1 MRRKGA
7 VEGSVEVE
15 IVESDDDGDHG
26 RASGG
31 NPRQRTAL
39 EGDRARRQMLRR
51 VGVGS
56 VVALT
61 AVIGVAHVVETRR
74 DADRRGALGDVPGL
88 VGSLEDPLREVWRV
102 PATSVVAW
110 NDTVVVVA
118 DPNRPNVQL
127 GIALAS
133 GEIVWTW
140 LGPDG
145 QHCIPVLDG
154 EWPAADPTE
163 LIACAVAPGAAATS
177 AATPEVGGTDV
188 VVLDVGTGAEVGSL
202 AVPSGLAF
210 VDSADGDLILMSV
223 GPGSTVQVSRWDP
236 RTGHQVWQ
244 FTSEP
249 GLWEAI
255 ASAGDGG
262 YAIDNGVITFGDSAL
277 AISESTGAEVD
288 LEQLW
293 WADTPVAGGLP
304 DGGSFETAYRDGVP
318 LRTRVFDA
326 DGSRRFDVEA
336 VPWLATISDGSLTG
350 VLPVRRTTGQEVV
363 GLDAATGAELWTV
376 GAMAGQEP
384 VLQIDGV
391 AVALGTS
398 SAVGLELADGL
409 RLWQMPIERSAGAWQ
424 PVSDGGLVLLLSREQ
439 GPLELA
445 AHDVRTGARVW
456 GVRVPDDARYLRGV
470 GGAVVLVQTATEVVA
485 FR

>member
-7 VEGSVEVE
+7 VDGSVEVE
-15 IVESDDDGDHG
+15 IVESDGDGDDG
-26 RASGG
+26 RASGS
-31 NPRQRTAL
+31 NPHQRPAW

-56 VVALT
+56 VVALA
-61 AVIGVAHVVETRR
+61 AVIGVAHVAETRR

-88 VGSLEDPLREVWRV
+88 VGSLENPLREVWRV

-110 NDTVVVVA
+110 NDTVVVVS
-118 DPNRPNVQL
+118 DPARPSAQL
-127 GIALAS
+127 GIALSS

-154 EWPAADPTE
+154 EWPAAEPTE
-163 LIACAVAPGAAATS
+163 LIACAVAPGAAAT
-177 AATPEVGGTDV
+177 PEASGSGV

-202 AVPSGLAF
+202 TVPSGLAF
-210 VDSADGDLILMSV
+210 VNSADGDLILMSV

-236 RTGHQVWQ
+236 RTGQQVWSYA
-244 FTSEP
+244 SEP
-249 GLWEAI
+249 GLWEVI
-255 ASAGDGG
+255 ASEGG
-262 YAIDNGVITFGDSAL
+262 GAYAIDNGVITFGDSAL

-288 LEQLW
+288 LEQAW
-293 WADTPVAGGLP
+293 WADAPVAGGLP
-304 DGGSFETAYRDGVP
+304 DGGSFETAYRNGVP

-336 VPWLATISDGSLTG
+336 VPWLAMISDGSLTE

-376 GAMAGQEP
+376 GAMAGLEP
-384 VLQIDGV
+384 VLQVDGV

-398 SAVGLELADGL
+398 SAMGLELADGL
-409 RLWQMPIERSAGAWQ
+409 RLWQVPIERSAGAWQ

-456 GVRVPDDARYLRGV
+456 GVRVPDDARYLRSV
-470 GGAVVLVQTATEVVA
+470 GGAVVLVQTATEAVA